1 MTRRAV
7 PRFDVEFGDGIDH
20 VYWVTVSGATPA
32 AQNAAVMRKVGPE
45 FNATDN
51 EKRLDG
57 SRPITEAIATRQGG
71 DVPPERGKGAR
82 LRAVAKPGR
91 KSAARAQRGR

>member
-1 MTRRAV
+1 MTRPPHDKRGRIQQSGHSEAKV
-7 PRFDVEFGDGIDH
+7 G
-20 VYWVTVSGATPA
+20 SGATPA

-45 FNATDN
+45 FDVMDN
-51 EKRLDG
+51 EEGLDG

-82 LRAVAKPGR
+82 LRAP
-91 KSAARAQRGR
+91 RGSGA